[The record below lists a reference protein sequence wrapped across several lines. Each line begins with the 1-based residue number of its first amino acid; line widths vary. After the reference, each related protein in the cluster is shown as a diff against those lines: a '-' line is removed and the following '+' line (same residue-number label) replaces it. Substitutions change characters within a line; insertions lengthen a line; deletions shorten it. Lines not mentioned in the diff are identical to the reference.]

1 MLRAEYTTQFKKD
14 LKLARLRCHD
24 LGAESKAPAWIVPDV
39 LHRAPHAGGV
49 TPPAKV
55 ASNRVGARSPSAPHS
70 GGDAARQ
77 GYEQQGGARSPS
89 APHSGGDAA
98 RLGKVRLQDELP
110 NCGNRPCKAACRAR
124 HAEVTDEG
132 GTASPLLV
140 RSENNDCNLE
150 IFFQITEMGR
160 DGGLAVHAGPRGRGP
175 SQAAGGIGPTRSL
188 DRVGTSPSTAS
199 GQASTG
205 CPKAARRHA
214 AFHSRASA
222 VAGLGEAIH
231 MNRYFLG

>member
-1 MLRAEYTTQFKKD
+1 MLRAEYTTQFKKN

-24 LGAESKAPAWIVPDV
+24 LGAESKAPAWIVPNV
-39 LHRAPHAGGV
+39 LHRAPHTGGV

-55 ASNRVGARSPSAPHS
+55 TNNR
-70 GGDAARQ
+70 
-77 GYEQQGGARSPS
+77 ARSPS

-140 RSENNDCNLE
+140 RSENNDCNIE
-150 IFFQITEMGR
+150 IFFQI
-160 DGGLAVHAGPRGRGP
+160 
-175 SQAAGGIGPTRSL
+175 Q
-188 DRVGTSPSTAS
+188 TS
-199 GQASTG
+199 
-205 CPKAARRHA
+205 
-214 AFHSRASA
+214 
-222 VAGLGEAIH
+222 
-231 MNRYFLG
+231 